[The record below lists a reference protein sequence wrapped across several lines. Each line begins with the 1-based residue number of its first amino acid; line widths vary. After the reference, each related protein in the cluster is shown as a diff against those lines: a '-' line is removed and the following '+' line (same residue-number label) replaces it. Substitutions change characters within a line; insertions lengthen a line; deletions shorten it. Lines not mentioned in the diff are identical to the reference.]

1 MCRPMNR
8 PGDER
13 VGVDDLEDLFAT
25 RAPSIDELSNDP
37 EVRLRIGE
45 WISLAMNRATLRRR
59 RRRRD
64 QGHPVDL

>member
-1 MCRPMNR
+1 MCRPIKR

-25 RAPSIDELSNDP
+25 RAPSIDDLSSDP

-64 QGHPVDL
+64 QGHPVDV

>member
-1 MCRPMNR
+1 MCRIRINR
-8 PGDER
+8 PGNKR
-13 VGVDDLEDLFAT
+13 VEDLKDLFAT
-25 RAPSIDELSNDP
+25 RAPSIDELSDDP

-64 QGHPVDL
+64 PDKLAHR

>member
-1 MCRPMNR
+1 MCRTGDR
-8 PGDER
+8 PGYER
-13 VGVDDLEDLFAT
+13 VDDLDDLFAT
-25 RAPSIDELSNDP
+25 RAPSIDELSADP

-64 QGHPVDL
+64 QDHIFDR

>member
-1 MCRPMNR
+1 MCRPINR
-8 PGDER
+8 LGDER
-13 VGVDDLEDLFAT
+13 VDDLDDLFAT
-25 RAPSIDELSNDP
+25 RAPSIDELSTDP

-64 QGHPVDL
+64 QGHLADI

>member
-1 MCRPMNR
+1 MCRIRRNR
-8 PGDER
+8 PGNER
-13 VGVDDLEDLFAT
+13 GDDLKDLFAT

-64 QGHPVDL
+64 PANPAYR

>member
-1 MCRPMNR
+1 MCRPINR

-13 VGVDDLEDLFAT
+13 AGVDDLEDLFAT

-45 WISLAMNRATLRRR
+45 WISLAMN
-59 RRRRD
+59 
-64 QGHPVDL
+64 

>member
-1 MCRPMNR
+1 MCRKISR

-13 VGVDDLEDLFAT
+13 IDDLEDLFAT
-25 RAPSIDELSNDP
+25 RAPSIDELSTDP
-37 EVRLRIGE
+37 EARLRIGE

-64 QGHPVDL
+64 QGHLVDI

>member
-1 MCRPMNR
+1 MCRPMYR
-8 PGDER
+8 PER

-25 RAPSIDELSNDP
+25 RAPTIDELSNDP

-45 WISLAMNRATLRRR
+45 WISLAMNWATLRRR

-64 QGHPVDL
+64 RGHLVDL

>member
-1 MCRPMNR
+1 MCRPINR
-8 PGDER
+8 PVDEHI
-13 VGVDDLEDLFAT
+13 DDLDDLFAT
-25 RAPSIDELSNDP
+25 RAPSIDELSTDP

-64 QGHPVDL
+64 HGHLVDI